1 VAEHGRTPRP
11 SGHASDGQH
20 FLRSATLA
28 TELIEQIGVSRHDL
42 VVEIGAGTG
51 ALTRPLL
58 ANAGRVVAIE
68 LDEAFA
74 AHLRASMGGDPRL
87 RVVCANALRAPL
99 PVEPF
104 RVVGNLP
111 FGSGTRILQ
120 RLLDD
125 PATALVRADVLIQF
139 EAARKRALAAP
150 SALATLRWAPWWSF
164 RLLRRVHRT
173 AFDPPPSVD
182 AGLLSIERRTAPLLP
197 PDDRRVYLRTLATG
211 FARTDRPLRHALRV
225 PSRAWVAFVAARG
238 LPRDA
243 RANDLDVRDW
253 IALQGLVRPQR

>member
-1 VAEHGRTPRP
+1 VAEHGRGPRP
-11 SGHASDGQH
+11 SGRASDGQH

-28 TELIEQIGVSRHDL
+28 TELIEQIGISRHDL

-58 ANAGRVVAIE
+58 AHAGRVDAIE
-68 LDEAFA
+68 LDEACA
-74 AHLRASMGGDPRL
+74 THLRHSMGGDPRL

-99 PVEPF
+99 PIEPY

-111 FGSGTRILQ
+111 FGSGTRILR

-125 PATALVRADVLIQF
+125 PTTALVRADVLIQY

-150 SALATLRWAPWWSF
+150 GSLATLRWAPWWSF
-164 RLLRRVHRT
+164 QLLRRVHRT
-173 AFDPPPSVD
+173 AFGPPPSVD
-182 AGLLSIERRTAPLLP
+182 AGLLSIERRATPLLR
-197 PDDRRVYLRTLATG
+197 PDDRRAYLGVLVLG
-211 FARTDRPLRHALRV
+211 FARADRPLRHTL
-225 PSRAWVAFVAARG
+225 PLPPRAWSAFVTARG

-243 RANDLDVRDW
+243 RAPELDVRDW
-253 IALQGLVRPQR
+253 IALRPLLRPVR